1 MIKFYTI
8 EPATSWGIDR
18 KAGCCLW
25 LVTYYC
31 WGDNQWYYCL
41 GDDQWYINPDV
52 YPDFNVGQKHAE
64 DCGYTYV
71 SSEDLK
77 EWGEY

>member
-8 EPATSWGIDR
+8 EPATSWGSDR
-18 KAGCCLW
+18 KADCCLW
-25 LVTYYC
+25 LVTCYC
-31 WGDNQWYYCL
+31 WADNK
-41 GDDQWYINPDV
+41 WYINPDV
-52 YPDFNVGQKHAE
+52 YNAFYGGQQHAK

>member
-1 MIKFYTI
+1 MKFYTI

-31 WGDNQWYYCL
+31 WGDNR
-41 GDDQWYINPDV
+41 WYINPDV
-52 YPDFNVGQKHAE
+52 YTAFYVGQKHAK